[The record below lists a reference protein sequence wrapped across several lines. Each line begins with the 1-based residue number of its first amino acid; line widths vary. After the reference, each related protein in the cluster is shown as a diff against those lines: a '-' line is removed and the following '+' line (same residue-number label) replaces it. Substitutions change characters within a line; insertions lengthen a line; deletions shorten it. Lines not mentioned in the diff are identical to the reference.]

1 MRNRLKQIACA
12 CAAWLCCTACAAN
25 ESSAGE
31 SSAPQAEG
39 ITLTVAEGTDQRYGE
54 TLQRYFEAIE
64 QKDYEAY
71 KAVVYPPYF
80 EAYSAYLT
88 KNGSTP
94 EGAFAD
100 LCTIFDEDGYES
112 WTLTALDVSTYSI
125 NTEYQQTDGISDY
138 FSAYAARGI
147 FGEDF
152 EQKCRDAA
160 EDIRDI
166 QFSVSALYAGDEAPV
181 EVAHGKEIMM
191 LIDSDGCWVF
201 G

>member
-1 MRNRLKQIACA
+1 MAVQGLDFRIQHRLV
-12 CAAWLCCTACAAN
+12 LLD
-25 ESSAGE
+25 
-31 SSAPQAEG
+31 APKLFLKGVQQRRIVRG
-39 ITLTVAEGTDQRYGE
+39 ILFSGD
-54 TLQRYFEAIE
+54 
-64 QKDYEAY
+64 
-71 KAVVYPPYF
+71 
-80 EAYSAYLT
+80 
-88 KNGSTP
+88 
-94 EGAFAD
+94 
-100 LCTIFDEDGYES
+100 FDEDGYES